1 VNFGKRAKLRRKSEI
16 GTAPAEYLASLI
28 RARLT
33 GKKRDMKPTS
43 HSQPEAKGTKAG
55 AMISLALLVA
65 FGLSSYLNQQ
75 NRDINHAAA
84 EHSNRP
90 TVISA
95 YLA

>member
-1 VNFGKRAKLRRKSEI
+1 
-16 GTAPAEYLASLI
+16 
-28 RARLT
+28 
-33 GKKRDMKPTS
+33 MKTTPTT
-43 HSQPEAKGTKAG
+43 QPDAKGTFQMSGTGLG
-55 AMISLALLVA
+55 ATISFALLIA

-75 NRDINHAAA
+75 DSEHRYAT

>member
-1 VNFGKRAKLRRKSEI
+1 
-16 GTAPAEYLASLI
+16 
-28 RARLT
+28 
-33 GKKRDMKPTS
+33 MKPIPT
-43 HSQPEAKGTKAG
+43 SQPEATGTKVG
-55 AMISLALLVA
+55 TTISLVLLVA

-75 NRDINHAAA
+75 DKDINHATA

>member
-1 VNFGKRAKLRRKSEI
+1 MK
-16 GTAPAEYLASLI
+16 T
-28 RARLT
+28 LT
-33 GKKRDMKPTS
+33 SK
-43 HSQPEAKGTKAG
+43 QPDAKGHVEMTGTRLG
-55 AMISLALLVA
+55 ATISMALLIA

-75 NRDINHAAA
+75 DKDINHAAA

>member
-1 VNFGKRAKLRRKSEI
+1 MK
-16 GTAPAEYLASLI
+16 TTPA
-28 RARLT
+28 T
-33 GKKRDMKPTS
+33 
-43 HSQPEAKGTKAG
+43 QPEAKGTMVG
-55 AMISLALLVA
+55 ATISMALLIA

-75 NRDINHAAA
+75 DSDNRHAA

>member
-1 VNFGKRAKLRRKSEI
+1 MYF
-16 GTAPAEYLASLI
+16 ASLTKGETD
-28 RARLT
+28 RKDRP
-33 GKKRDMKPTS
+33 MKTLFS
-43 HSQPEAKGTKAG
+43 KQPEAKGNLEVTGTGVG
-55 AMISLALLVA
+55 AVVSMLLLIA

-75 NRDINHAAA
+75 EKDFSHAAA

>member
-1 VNFGKRAKLRRKSEI
+1 MTQLRHFFKL
-16 GTAPAEYLASLI
+16 
-28 RARLT
+28 ARLMLICWQASKGAKPT
-33 GKKRDMKPTS
+33 GKTSDMKPTS
-43 HSQPEAKGTKAG
+43 AIQPEAKGTKLG
-55 AMISLALLVA
+55 ATISLALIIA

-75 NRDINHAAA
+75 DRDISHAAA

>member
-1 VNFGKRAKLRRKSEI
+1 
-16 GTAPAEYLASLI
+16 LASLK
-28 RARLT
+28 RGET
-33 GKKRDMKPTS
+33 EKKDSQMKTIPTT
-43 HSQPEAKGTKAG
+43 QPEANGLEAKGTAVG
-55 AMISLALLVA
+55 ATISLLLLVA

-75 NRDINHAAA
+75 DKDISHAAA

>member
-1 VNFGKRAKLRRKSEI
+1 
-16 GTAPAEYLASLI
+16 
-28 RARLT
+28 
-33 GKKRDMKPTS
+33 MKTDTS
-43 HSQPEAKGTKAG
+43 QQPEAKGTKVG
-55 AMISLALLVA
+55 AMLSLALIIA

-75 NRDINHAAA
+75 EKDHAHAAA

>member
-1 VNFGKRAKLRRKSEI
+1 
-16 GTAPAEYLASLI
+16 
-28 RARLT
+28 
-33 GKKRDMKPTS
+33 MKTIS
-43 HSQPEAKGTKAG
+43 THQPETKGKLEMSGTGVG
-55 AMISLALLVA
+55 ATISLLLLVA

-75 NRDINHAAA
+75 DSNSNHAAA

>member
-1 VNFGKRAKLRRKSEI
+1 M
-16 GTAPAEYLASLI
+16 
-28 RARLT
+28 T
-33 GKKRDMKPTS
+33 GKMTDMKPTS
-43 HSQPEAKGTKAG
+43 QSQPEAKGTKTG
-55 AMISLALLVA
+55 ATISLALLVA

-75 NRDINHAAA
+75 DKDFNHAAA